1 MMIVKNV
8 KYDIFKI
15 MCSVLF
21 AFAMIFVPDSISAA
35 KENAEIISY
44 IPKEG
49 MDYFNSNYKSMLK
62 CITEDESVEIDISK
76 VETGVPYVD
85 YIIDEIQ
92 NPIYHFPMI
101 YKDKIIYVID
111 LSESELGYV
120 LAIGTD
126 FVDELNQI
134 DYQNKEYIF
143 YQEDGELIAE
153 NEDGKIKIYSND
165 GVKNFSIK
173 NAQFYAKSFRAKK
186 EAIYN
191 KINDYVLS
199 DKEDNPD
206 TKNLMGKQLTLHNPR
221 GQYTYNMCWA
231 STVATI
237 VNYRTDSA
245 YTGFDVCNRIGRGYD
260 AGGSIYH
267 MQDAMSVLGVKY
279 PYIKGSALTYSEVK
293 KNIDAGY
300 PFAAGG
306 DNGGTT
312 VGHVVTIYG
321 YKTVD
326 NTKKILTW
334 NSALQNGA
342 GGKKW
347 YEYNK
352 GIIGTAGGKT
362 YAWDR
367 SLYKKK

>member
-8 KYDIFKI
+8 KNDILKI
-15 MCSVLF
+15 ICSVLF
-21 AFAMIFVPDSISAA
+21 ALVMIFVPNSISVA
-35 KENAEIISY
+35 KENADIVSY

-49 MDYFNSNYKSMLK
+49 MVYFNENYKSMLK
-62 CITEDESVEIDISK
+62 CITEDEGVVIDISK
-76 VETGVPYVD
+76 MKIGVPYVD
-85 YIIDEIQ
+85 YIIDEVQ
-92 NPIYHFPMI
+92 NPIYHFPVI
-101 YKDKIIYVID
+101 YKSKIIYVID
-111 LSESELGYV
+111 LAESEQGYV

-126 FVDELNQI
+126 FVDKLNQI

-143 YQEDGELIAE
+143 YQENGELIAE
-153 NEDGKIKIYSND
+153 NEDGKTKIYSNNS
-165 GVKNFSIK
+165 VKNYSIEK
-173 NAQFYAKSFRAKK
+173 TKFYAKSFRAKK

-199 DKEDNPD
+199 DKKCKSN
-206 TKNLMGKQLTLHNPR
+206 TKNLMGKELTLHNPR

-260 AGGSIYH
+260 AGGNIYH

-279 PYIKGSALTYSEVK
+279 PYIKGEALTYSEVK

-306 DNGGTT
+306 DNSGTT
-312 VGHVVTIYG
+312 VGHVVTICG

-347 YEYNK
+347 YEYNNM
-352 GIIGTAGGKT
+352 IIGTAGGKT

-367 SLYKKK
+367 SLYKIK